1 MQRRLVG
8 LTSRWIVRHCRCQS
22 PTILCSPKGQPGIL
36 VLALFQIFLN
46 SFQIF
51 FNISNTLNIS
61 NIFECCVLPR
71 DNRRFSDF
79 CLLTLCKIFYNS
91 FQFFLIVF
99 KYCQIFFNISNIW
112 FFLIFWIFFQYC
124 VLPGDNR
131 RFSDFRLLG
140 FFQIL
145 FYYPSQSCRNVL
157 LQYS

>member
-112 FFLIFWIFFQYC
+112 FFFNILNIFSILCSPRRQPEILG
-124 VLPGDNR
+124 LPPAR
-131 RFSDFRLLG
+131 LFSNTFLL
-140 FFQIL
+140 
-145 FYYPSQSCRNVL
+145 SV
-157 LQYS
+157 

>member
-71 DNRRFSDF
+71 DNRRFWDF

-91 FQFFLIVF
+91 FQFFFNSFQILSNIFQYF
-99 KYCQIFFNISNIW
+99 KYLIFFNILNIFSILCSPRRQPEILGLPPARLFSNT
-112 FFLIFWIFFQYC
+112 FLLS
-124 VLPGDNR
+124 V
-131 RFSDFRLLG
+131 
-140 FFQIL
+140 
-145 FYYPSQSCRNVL
+145 
-157 LQYS
+157 